1 MHFQRLVMRKTQEF
15 SVVWWTKYLISA
27 SSESNEMAV
36 SFLTLLLNDI
46 ILEKTLTAALKI

>member
-15 SVVWWTKYLISA
+15 SVVLWTKYLISA